1 MVAYYS
7 VRHYNMVHH
16 PRSGRIGFGGA
27 ELTKNL
33 GEFAPEADEPT
44 EPLEPTSPRPKEA
57 PRRETSTHKLP
68 LQDLCALDAFRSC
81 GLLDSTTLLRLSEV
95 DRWTSREGVTPELF
109 EPDVCVHCGSTFSPL
124 ENRAEAC
131 VPIRNKK
138 HRRHKGERAATARER
153 RNHHA
158 LIEQRRRIARG
169 DKFVLGD
176 DRYAACDR
184 CGDRYLP
191 YRVSDDA
198 WREAVPERERHASLC
213 MACYLGEPRRE
224 RRRALLV
231 AGLVAALI
239 AALRSALSCFRS
251 SN

>member
-1 MVAYYS
+1 MVASWAYN

-16 PRSGRIGFGGA
+16 
-27 ELTKNL
+27 L
-33 GEFAPEADEPT
+33 GEFAPEPT
-44 EPLEPTSPRPKEA
+44 EEPLEPTETQPKEA

-81 GLLDSTTLLRLSEV
+81 GLLDASTLLRLSEV

-153 RNHHA
+153 RNHQA

-184 CGDRYLP
+184 CGDRYLR

-198 WREAVPERERHASLC
+198 WREAVPEREQHASLC

-231 AGLVAALI
+231 AGLVAALV
-239 AALRSALSCFRS
+239 AALRSALACFRS